1 MVTNTTNARFDNPW
15 KIGRLVCGLLLII
28 FAFILVIQPAQVA
41 PASGLSDRNACE
53 IIAALA
59 GIGLLL

>member
-1 MVTNTTNARFDNPW
+1 MVPANTRYGSPW
-15 KIGRLVCGLLLII
+15 KILQLICGLLLII
-28 FAFILVIQPAQVA
+28 FAFILVIQPVTGAA
-41 PASGLSDRNACE
+41 PAGGISDRDACE